1 MPQSLEARCE
11 AAGGGHCLGTE
22 LDMWQHCWPEALGV
36 PDSKMCLCLIQAL
49 WAGEEERDWA
59 LHPKD

>member
-11 AAGGGHCLGTE
+11 APGGGHCLGTE
-22 LDMWQHCWPEALGV
+22 LDMWQHCWPEAPGV

-49 WAGEEERDWA
+49 WAGEEEQD
-59 LHPKD
+59 